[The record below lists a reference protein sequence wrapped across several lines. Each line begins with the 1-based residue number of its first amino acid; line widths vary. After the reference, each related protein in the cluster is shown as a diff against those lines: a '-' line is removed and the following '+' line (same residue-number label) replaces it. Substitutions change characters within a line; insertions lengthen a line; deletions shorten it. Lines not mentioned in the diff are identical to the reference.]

1 MKTSSILS
9 FYKTQKKIDFTAK
22 YIIALYVSCTDIL
35 SEKEKKKSKKKSRK
49 KRFQLKTIA
58 RNIKK
63 INK

>member
-35 SEKEKKKSKKKSRK
+35 SEKEKKNQKRK
-49 KRFQLKTIA
+49 VERKDSS
-58 RNIKK
+58 
-63 INK
+63 